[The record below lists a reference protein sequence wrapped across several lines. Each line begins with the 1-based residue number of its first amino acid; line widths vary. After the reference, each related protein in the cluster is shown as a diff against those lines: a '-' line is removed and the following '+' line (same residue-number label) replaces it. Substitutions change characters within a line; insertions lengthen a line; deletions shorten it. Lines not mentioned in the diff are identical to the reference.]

1 MRVRVALTIAGV
13 MMAGST
19 AAEPLN
25 PEAARHFI
33 AGKMFA
39 FNCFE
44 GTRGAGYIHDDGSVE
59 GHIQI
64 RGSGQERFVVLP
76 AGTVKVKGQSYCASV
91 RGLPIEPC
99 FKVDQVSSRS
109 FRGSI
114 AGLNFAY
121 CDFTRRNTRPVAS
134 VRTTWRMP
142 QTKPL
147 SIAAPAVAENGGE

>member
-1 MRVRVALTIAGV
+1 MTGLV
-13 MMAGST
+13 MAGAT

-25 PEAARHFI
+25 PDAARHFI

-64 RGSGQERFVVLP
+64 RGAGQERFVTLP
-76 AGTVKVKGQSYCASV
+76 PGTLKIKGQSYCATV

-99 FKVDQVSSRS
+99 FKVDQTNARS
-109 FRGSI
+109 FRGSVS
-114 AGLNFAY
+114 GMSFAY
-121 CDFTRRNTRPVAS
+121 CDFTHHNVRPAPS
-134 VRTTWRMP
+134 VRTSWRV
-142 QTKPL
+142 TKPL
-147 SIAAPAVAENGGE
+147 SIAAPTVAENGGE